1 MSLSL
6 IYKWKWTE
14 YCMGGGGGGGGG
26 GFPYFVKMSRQSFRY
41 HMALMT
47 RIRILVASGSA
58 IHDYDGRNNAL
69 GWCYLHCCW
78 NYLGASMYTWGF
90 PYFVKMSRQSFRYHM
105 ALMTRIRILVAS
117 GSAIHDYDGRNNA
130 LGWCYLHCCWNYLGA
145 SMYTWELI
153 PRVLTSGLLSYL
165 TGYKANIVQGIRSN
179 QEYLFVVKLAGVV
192 ITQQCSNECM
202 GFCLYEI

>member
-1 MSLSL
+1 MLQDLIKYVNVVAWWCDIYHSATCAPDALSPLLWMSLSL
-6 IYKWKWTE
+6 IYK
-14 YCMGGGGGGGGG
+14 GGRGW
-26 GFPYFVKMSRQSFRY
+26 FPYFVKMSRQSFRY

-69 GWCYLHCCW
+69 GWSFLHCCW
-78 NYLGASMYTWGF
+78 NYLGASM
-90 PYFVKMSRQSFRYHM
+90 H
-105 ALMTRIRILVAS
+105 
-117 GSAIHDYDGRNNA
+117 
-130 LGWCYLHCCWNYLGA
+130 
-145 SMYTWELI
+145 TWELI